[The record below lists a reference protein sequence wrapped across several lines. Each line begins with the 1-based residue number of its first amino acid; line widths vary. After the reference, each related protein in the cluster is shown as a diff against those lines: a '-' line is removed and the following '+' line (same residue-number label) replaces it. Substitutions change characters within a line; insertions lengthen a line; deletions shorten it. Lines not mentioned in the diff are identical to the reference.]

1 MVVYKSKLTYDG
13 SIMVALNFWL
23 HRFGLMDALSD
34 DGLRK
39 RFYRNWTKDGPFAI
53 IANNI
58 INIWLQISN
67 HFITLAPNLINIYH
81 PLNGRW
87 QEAEG
92 ATQINGKKK
101 PFKGHWYV
109 KRHFLLLFK
118 QYKSSKH
125 CQWCRELLDCLQEN
139 LGKGTEMQTKLNKK
153 CGKKLRLVNL

>member
-67 HFITLAPNLINIYH
+67 HFITLVPNLINIYH
-81 PLNGRW
+81 PLNISILRPMTRSWRSHPNNCQKKSHSKDIGMW
-87 QEAEG
+87 NDIFCCFLKNIKAPNIASGAE
-92 ATQINGKKK
+92 N
-101 PFKGHWYV
+101 
-109 KRHFLLLFK
+109 
-118 QYKSSKH
+118 
-125 CQWCRELLDCLQEN
+125 C
-139 LGKGTEMQTKLNKK
+139 
-153 CGKKLRLVNL
+153 